1 VFIEKDINVKRFT
14 TGMLIAAAAVSLAGC
29 GGKGDDK
36 LGSQVEGAADNRA
49 DALEAQA
56 DNMEEQA
63 KAIRKDG
70 EKQSDAIDDA
80 DVNAAAMPETQKDA
94 LINGT
99 EKLR

>member
-1 VFIEKDINVKRFT
+1 MKKLSSGF
-14 TGMLIAAAAVSLAGC
+14 LIVAAAISLAGC

-36 LGSQVEGAADNRA
+36 LGSQVKGAADNRA
-49 DALEAQA
+49 DALETQA
-56 DNMEEQA
+56 DNMQEQA

-80 DVNAAAMPETQKDA
+80 DVNAAAMPQSQKDA

-99 EKLR
+99 EKLQ

>member
-1 VFIEKDINVKRFT
+1 MKSRT
-14 TGMLIAAAAVSLAGC
+14 MGLLIAVAAVSLAGC

-49 DALEAQA
+49 DALDAQA

-80 DVNAAAMPETQKDA
+80 DVNAAAMPQAQQDA